1 MCQNKCCPW
10 RPRFGTQSCQHP
22 GAVTAGLSGV
32 EHCAEGQVYSPLKT
46 KSRLFWNVLS
56 AITHSASTSSR
67 KCARKSLSN
76 LVLGAQ
82 ARPADTN
89 SWCLNV
95 THTQRE
101 VWKHNRLHTYVSTWT
116 WAGFFFF
123 FFVPVK
129 DRRGRRRRLHFP
141 HYVLG
146 RLPKSSGAQR
156 ASPPFKGVEQIVE
169 KPCSAACTETGTAD
183 VKHTVSTPQNQTVLH
198 LSW

>member
-1 MCQNKCCPW
+1 MFWVRSLTLLQQVCA
-10 RPRFGTQSCQHP
+10 SVP
-22 GAVTAGLSGV
+22 GRASVTLFS
-32 EHCAEGQVYSPLKT
+32 ELKHVQLT
-46 KSRLFWNVLS
+46 P
-56 AITHSASTSSR
+56 T
-67 KCARKSLSN
+67 
-76 LVLGAQ
+76 
-82 ARPADTN
+82 ADVWT
-89 SWCLNV
+89 LP
-95 THTQRE
+95 THTE

-116 WAGFFFF
+116 WADF

-129 DRRGRRRRLHFP
+129 DQRGRRRRLHFP
-141 HYVLG
+141 HYFLG